1 MPDMSKRAPPWRGV
15 VTTLFIVSVCA
26 CSRRQ
31 SVRAT
36 PTPDRGALASAV
48 TPPDA
53 SSAAPRGVVTVGL
66 SVNLPAPFH
75 SESAENAQRIVARPE
90 GASLVSPPG
99 TRVDAWATNLDGVR
113 WIAPAAGDDVFAT
126 DSREGR
132 LLVLRDANRDGVVDA
147 RERFVFA
154 RGLSQPFGVAVHP
167 SGHVYVA
174 NTDGVVRYPY
184 QPGQTAA
191 RGRPE
196 RVCDLPGRGY
206 NQHWTRNLA
215 FSPDGHK
222 LYVTVGSETNV
233 DVEEDA
239 RRAAI
244 SEYDP
249 DGSHHRVYAGGL
261 RNPIGLA
268 FNPVTGALFTVVNER
283 DGLGDDLVPDYLT
296 AVREGGFYGWPWA
309 YFGANEDPRRRGE
322 RPDMVQRAIVPDMA
336 LGAHVAALGL
346 VFVTRDEAMRGDA
359 LVSLHGSWNRHEP
372 AGYKVVRVHFRDG
385 VPTGEMSDL
394 VAGWTL
400 GEGRVWG
407 RPVGLLERP
416 DGSVLIVD
424 DGSRTIW
431 RFHRT
436 P

>member
-1 MPDMSKRAPPWRGV
+1 MPDTSKRAPALHRV
-15 VTTLFIVSVCA
+15 VTVLFIFSAGA

-31 SVRAT
+31 SVRAS
-36 PTPDRGALASAV
+36 PTPDRATLAPAN
-48 TPPDA
+48 TPPGA
-53 SSAAPRGVVTVGL
+53 SNVAPRGVVTVGL
-66 SVNLPAPFH
+66 AVNLPVPFH
-75 SESAENAQRIVARPE
+75 SESAENAQHVVARPE
-90 GASLVSPPG
+90 GTSLVSPSG
-99 TRVDAWATNLDGVR
+99 TRVDVWAENLDGVR
-113 WIAPAAGDDVFAT
+113 WIAAGAGDDVFAT

-132 LLVLRDANRDGVVDA
+132 LLVLRDANHDGVIDA

-154 RGLSQPFGVAVHP
+154 GDLSQPFGVALHP

-174 NTDGVVRYPY
+174 NTDGVVRYAY

-215 FSPDGHK
+215 FSPDARK

-244 SEYDP
+244 SEYDL
-249 DGSHHRVYAGGL
+249 DGSHHRVYASGL

-268 FNPVTGALFTVVNER
+268 FNPATGALYTVVNER

-296 AVREGGFYGWPWA
+296 AVREGGFYGWPWS

-322 RPDMVQRAIVPDMA
+322 RPDMVQRAIVPDVA

-385 VPTGEMSDL
+385 RPTGEMSDL
-394 VAGWTL
+394 VTGWTL
-400 GEGRVWG
+400 EGGRVWG
-407 RPVGLLERP
+407 RPVGLLERA

-431 RFHRT
+431 RFHRVT
-436 P
+436 